1 MTDNERIV
9 KGEVGMENTEGAL
22 LLSAEQC
29 AKLLGLGRTYI
40 FRLLAEGR
48 LESIALGRRRLIP
61 RDAIDAF
68 IAAER
73 ERQAYENEGEAMS
86 QGWPTSPKRPKDSG
100 TPQ

>member
-9 KGEVGMENTEGAL
+9 KGEMSMENTEGAL

-61 RDAIDAF
+61 RDALDAF

-73 ERQAYENEGEAMS
+73 ERQAAENEGEAMS
-86 QGWPTSPKRPKDSG
+86 QGWPTSPERPKGSG
-100 TPQ
+100 TPR

>member
-61 RDAIDAF
+61 RDALDAF
-68 IAAER
+68 IARER
-73 ERQAYENEGEAMS
+73 ERQATENDTAS
-86 QGWPTSPKRPKDSG
+86 QSDL
-100 TPQ
+100 Q